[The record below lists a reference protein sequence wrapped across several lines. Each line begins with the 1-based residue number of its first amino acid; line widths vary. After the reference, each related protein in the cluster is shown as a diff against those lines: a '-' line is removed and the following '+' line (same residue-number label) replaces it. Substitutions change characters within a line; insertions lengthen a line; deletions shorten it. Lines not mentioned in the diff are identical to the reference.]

1 VAAGSLSG
9 LHSTCEPQAR
19 CPACTV
25 RALLRRLVPVI
36 NGTFVAFGTLGA
48 VAATAPTEWL
58 LTVVDWRGLFQ
69 IFACALVLIA
79 LSLSLL
85 VPASPRKAMSE
96 ENHGVR
102 LTYGALFK
110 DQRFWR
116 LAPLSGVSVG
126 SAWALQGLW
135 AAAWMSDVAGFDR
148 ATLVTQLF
156 IMSLVLST
164 SAIGLGAAI
173 SHLKHWGV
181 GPSKIL
187 PGMVM
192 VLMAA
197 ELMLAARHP
206 FPSIIPWC
214 LVAIMSAGTV
224 ATYSI
229 TADVFEK
236 PMLGRVNGAI
246 NFFHIGGAF
255 LLQTGIGFIITRWP
269 VDAGHYPASAYN
281 AALLL
286 LALAQAI
293 ALSWYWTTLPILERV
308 TVDEKPRAEFGP

>member
-1 VAAGSLSG
+1 
-9 LHSTCEPQAR
+9 
-19 CPACTV
+19 
-25 RALLRRLVPVI
+25 
-36 NGTFVAFGTLGA
+36 
-48 VAATAPTEWL
+48 
-58 LTVVDWRGLFQ
+58 VDWRGLFQ

-79 LSLSLL
+79 LCLLLL
-85 VPASPRKAMSE
+85 VPASPRKALSE
-96 ENHGVR
+96 ENNGVR

-110 DQRFWR
+110 DQRFWS
-116 LAPLSGVSVG
+116 LAPLSGLSVG

-156 IMSLVLST
+156 IMSLVLSM
-164 SAIGLGAAI
+164 SALVLGAAI

-197 ELMLAARHP
+197 ELMLVARRP

-246 NFFHIGGAF
+246 NLFHIGGAF
-255 LLQTGIGFIITRWP
+255 LLQTGIGFVITRWPP

-293 ALSWYWTTLPILERV
+293 ALSWYWTTLPTLERV
-308 TVDEKPRAEFGP
+308 AVGEKPTVEFGP